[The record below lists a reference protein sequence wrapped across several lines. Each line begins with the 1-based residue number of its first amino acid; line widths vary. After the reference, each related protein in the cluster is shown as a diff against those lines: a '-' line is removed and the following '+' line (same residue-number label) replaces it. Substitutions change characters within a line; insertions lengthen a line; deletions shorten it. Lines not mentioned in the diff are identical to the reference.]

1 MPVATLVQEV
11 MVNAL
16 VLACEKPGDTATIPA
31 LTERDDI
38 ELVRVTP
45 RPGKAELDPVFARLD
60 GRRLVVAG
68 NDADLAAV
76 VLRLMRAERLADVP
90 IGFVATAASRV
101 AALWGL
107 PRDTGRAAELAL
119 AGDIDPLP
127 LIRDDVGGVLVGA
140 GVIRGVRGVAYCDD
154 EPALRGQAGRIEVT
168 PDPTGGAGLLVEVTK
183 TGLLGKRTT
192 AFHGRA
198 FQLGCVPTTVVRD
211 DVAHDRL
218 VSRWTWY
225 RHTQDLRAVR
235 GLL

>member
-1 MPVATLVQEV
+1 M
-11 MVNAL
+11 NAL
-16 VLACEKPGDTATIPA
+16 VLACGNPGSTAAIPA
-31 LTERDDI
+31 LTERDDVD
-38 ELVRVTP
+38 LVRVAS
-45 RPGKAELDPVFARLD
+45 RPGKPELDPVLQRLD
-60 GRRLVVAG
+60 GQRLVVHG
-68 NDADLAAV
+68 TDADLAAV

-90 IGFVATAASRV
+90 VGFVPSGASRV

-107 PRDTGRAAELAL
+107 PSEAGRVAEIALTGE
-119 AGDIDPLP
+119 IDPLP

-140 GVIRGVRGVAYCDD
+140 GVLRSVRGVAYCDD
-154 EPALRGQAGRIEVT
+154 EVALRGQAGRIEVT

-198 FQLGCVPTTVVRD
+198 FQIGCVPTTVVRD

-218 VSRWTWY
+218 VGRWTWY
-225 RHTQDLRAVR
+225 RHTQDLRAAR